1 MLAVLTLTAPIF
13 IHIALGFTISRWL
26 RKEGFSASAL
36 RAMGMAVSNSGFI
49 GYPILGQRFG
59 LEERRDNPPA
69 LCRAAEPRC
78 TAYGEWHPVD
88 RQLR

>member
-1 MLAVLTLTAPIF
+1 M
-13 IHIALGFTISRWL
+13 

-59 LEERRDNPPA
+59 LRS
-69 LCRAAEPRC
+69 AA
-78 TAYGEWHPVD
+78 TT
-88 RQLR
+88 RQLYAALLNHAALLAANGTPWADNCDSRTGCGWNA